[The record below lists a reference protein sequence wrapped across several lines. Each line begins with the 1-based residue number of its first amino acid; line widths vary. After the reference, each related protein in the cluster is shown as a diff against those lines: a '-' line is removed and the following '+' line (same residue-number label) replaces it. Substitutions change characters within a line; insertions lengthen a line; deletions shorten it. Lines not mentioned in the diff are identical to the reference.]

1 MGQQEGWHP
10 GPIKKAILLL
20 RNLHL
25 EVGGVRGAEGALR
38 SLPALE
44 RPGLERTNGEDGA
57 SKADDARWLL
67 ERVLESEDAVLP
79 LGKRGEERVEVL
91 GEEEARDG
99 EHGHAAVLKLGLT
112 ELVHLLLVGAGRVAE
127 RVGGDHGRGQGRRG
141 GHQSEEE
148 GDGVHGAENFV
159 EICGGKAGGR
169 AGQGV
174 KRKAGRAVY
183 ADA

>member
-67 ERVLESEDAVLP
+67 E
-79 LGKRGEERVEVL
+79 
-91 GEEEARDG
+91 
-99 EHGHAAVLKLGLT
+99 HGHAAVLKLGLT
-112 ELVHLLLVGAGRVAE
+112 ELVHLLLVGAGREAE
-127 RVGGDHGRGQGRRG
+127 RVEALRERL
-141 GHQSEEE
+141 GH
-148 GDGVHGAENFV
+148 
-159 EICGGKAGGR
+159 
-169 AGQGV
+169 
-174 KRKAGRAVY
+174 
-183 ADA
+183 ADKQQMY